1 MHLVLPGYATSTCSS
16 IVNAFGYA
24 ALAFSSI
31 PPSHSAPPPP
41 PLAILL
47 SHSAPPSLPSAM
59 PPSHSTPPSHSAP
72 PSPPLASPLSH
83 SAPPSPP
90 SAIPLSHLATPLS
103 HSVSPPSPS
112 AMPLSHSAAPLSSL
126 YKAISP
132 VPCPFISM
140 STSISIVL
148 ALVQRALNSAFDC
161 ILGSSTFLVIF
172 STCPTGLFF
181 VFSRSC
187 SPPAEGSSKPQI
199 PRSLCVPVQD
209 IGPHDQIARSCQL
222 VCPSSRYRAN
232 TKVAWGIRGFRYSW
246 SPAGFDNFP
255 CRPPHT
261 CAGLAIHH
269 DHDHGSRGRRTVCT
283 RRNAPSTHR
292 GG

>member
-1 MHLVLPGYATSTCSS
+1 MSIHIHVHIHLHRTRVC
-16 IVNAFGYA
+16 
-24 ALAFSSI
+24 
-31 PPSHSAPPPP
+31 
-41 PLAILL
+41 
-47 SHSAPPSLPSAM
+47 
-59 PPSHSTPPSHSAP
+59 
-72 PSPPLASPLSH
+72 
-83 SAPPSPP
+83 
-90 SAIPLSHLATPLS
+90 
-103 HSVSPPSPS
+103 
-112 AMPLSHSAAPLSSL
+112 
-126 YKAISP
+126 
-132 VPCPFISM
+132 
-140 STSISIVL
+140 
-148 ALVQRALNSAFDC
+148 ALNSAFDC
-161 ILGSSTFLVIF
+161 ILGSSTYLVIF